1 MPKAQAEIPPPIK
14 NGTKWGIIRNHKRS
28 GSITNHTSS
37 GKMNCSIAPKILPSI
52 KRSAESGSVLLKVS
66 KRWKAVSLFVMLF
79 ISLTVN

>member
-1 MPKAQAEIPPPIK
+1 MPKQRYPPPHK
-14 NGTKWGIIRNHKRS
+14 KRHKMGNHKRS